1 MEHEKD
7 EQMKTEKLVKALA
20 QAELD
25 RDVAYAKVA
34 LLQEAAKRHENEQFT
49 LKQTLLRTTQR
60 ANRLEEGAVY
70 AQESVDRVTKE
81 ILELKKENDALNK
94 QLDTR
99 RWGRKLS

>member
-1 MEHEKD
+1 
-7 EQMKTEKLVKALA
+7 MKTEKLVKALA

-34 LLQEAAKRHENEQFT
+34 LLQEAKRHENEQFT
-49 LKQTLLRTTQR
+49 LKQTLIRTTQR
-60 ANRLEEGAVY
+60 ANRLEEGAAY